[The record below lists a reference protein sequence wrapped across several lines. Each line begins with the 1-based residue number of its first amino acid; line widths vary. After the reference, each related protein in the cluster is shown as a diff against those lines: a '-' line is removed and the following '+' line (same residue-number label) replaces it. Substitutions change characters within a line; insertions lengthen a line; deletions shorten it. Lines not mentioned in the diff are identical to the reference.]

1 MNFKSI
7 TALILLGLFIVVC
20 LQNVEEIPVRFLFWS
35 FNISKLLL
43 LILTL
48 IVGIFLGM
56 LITYGLKKQ
65 KKDIV
70 DPVSDKPKTE

>member
-56 LITYGLKKQ
+56 LITNGLKKQ

-70 DPVSDKPKTE
+70 EPVSDKPKTE